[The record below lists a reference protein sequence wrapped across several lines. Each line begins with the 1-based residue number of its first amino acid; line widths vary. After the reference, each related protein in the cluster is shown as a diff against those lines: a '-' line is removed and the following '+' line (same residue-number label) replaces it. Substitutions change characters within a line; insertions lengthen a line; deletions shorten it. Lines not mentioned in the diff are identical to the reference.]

1 MHTAS
6 KHDEKSL
13 SQSFFKLLRLQ
24 KKKVRYQH
32 HLSSSQTCQR
42 ENIIPEGLKLHK
54 TANISG
60 FSGNFGHKWNQ
71 ILTGASMDMR
81 DLVKEEYATALPFV
95 EEARA
100 EQSIFRG
107 GMGRL
112 S

>member
-6 KHDEKSL
+6 ELDEKAL
-13 SQSFFKLLRLQ
+13 SQSSFKLLRLQ
-24 KKKVRYQH
+24 EKKVHYQR
-32 HLSSSQTCQR
+32 HLSFLQTCQS

-95 EEARA
+95 EVARA

-107 GMGRL
+107 GDG
-112 S
+112 